1 MADFN
6 KLKDTIRGA
15 IYPNGRG
22 AISADKHQAAL
33 LDMADTMQETDTKL
47 TELSA
52 EVEECSN
59 ILKGKTWQDINVRFT
74 DERYVYAKDDH
85 LIGDIFYNA
94 NYKATEFIEVAN
106 TDKIRITC
114 ASCNGENADK
124 GLVFYDSAKNV
135 IVGLI
140 FSDGTENN
148 AVRELDIPTN
158 AQYVRTTFNK
168 SVGGEFLCQ
177 LLLEGESLSAV
188 TERIVSVVD
197 GTTWQDVST
206 TLTDTYYVYAKDNQL
221 LGGTF
226 YNASYIATDYIDV
239 SDTSRILITCASDS
253 NDKGLAFYD
262 SDKVVIEGMIF
273 NDATPNNDVRELQIP
288 QGAYYVRSTINKEIS
303 QDFVCKKFIQGQSLV
318 EQIDSKAPLSDIEN
332 LYAKM
337 MGMDGTSV
345 IAVDLMQLIHSQ
357 NKINST
363 KYMPIASSTSS
374 SITLSSEDAAYFPT
388 AEKYAFAA
396 VVGFAN
402 GDYKVVYFSSAN
414 GTTINKAAFDNT
426 DLSNAVSVQSVHN
439 TTPGGQGQHLSQS
452 GYIAMGKFVADE
464 ILKRTSL
471 VDKNWIGGIIFNQCE
486 RERGYQNTDE
496 YNAVY
501 DADGKLICEPIFV
514 NWMWGGVTPN
524 GKVANRRGVSSD
536 GDLLYAN
543 GWITQA
549 YRFMQG
555 KEGAYV
561 EFPIKVSGRGFVEIQ
576 AATMD
581 GECNLSLYV
590 DGELV
595 ETKNL
600 VANQTKYI
608 WENIKAKNEISARF
622 TTTTSADTY
631 VAIYS
636 IGMWEMYQT
645 VPLPIVDSVT
655 KIAVLGDSWTQFPN
669 INNGLTGFAEWNEV
683 VVRPDNTQGDGYGY
697 FPKALAMYT
706 GAIVDNWGKSGMR
719 ADNWGLPNINKI
731 LESARY
737 DYLVYNFCI
746 NDKNAGISVDAWLST
761 MKRIASKCK
770 PFGTRPVFVLPCC
783 TDSQSQSAGLGIWH
797 EAALKGLF
805 VE

>member
-1 MADFN
+1 MKRLRIGKDFGLTWTIKAKNAGENSPYNPSSDSVLLLVTPYN
-6 KLKDTIRGA
+6 KVKAEGVTFDGDKVRWIFRGKDQKHPGIYGLELVENWGKDGMITIDTCKAFELVEHTCEETGQDGDGLIFDAIEFMTEVELNALRGPEGPQGPA
-15 IYPNGRG
+15 GPQGEPGKDG
-22 AISADKHQAAL
+22 AQGPAGPQGPQGEPGPQGPAGESYDDTKIQA
-33 LDMADTMQETDTKL
+33 KL

-52 EVEECSN
+52 E
-59 ILKGKTWQDINVRFT
+59 
-74 DERYVYAKDDH
+74 
-85 LIGDIFYNA
+85 
-94 NYKATEFIEVAN
+94 
-106 TDKIRITC
+106 
-114 ASCNGENADK
+114 
-124 GLVFYDSAKNV
+124 
-135 IVGLI
+135 
-140 FSDGTENN
+140 
-148 AVRELDIPTN
+148 
-158 AQYVRTTFNK
+158 
-168 SVGGEFLCQ
+168 
-177 LLLEGESLSAV
+177 
-188 TERIVSVVD
+188 TERIANVVD
-197 GTTWQDVST
+197 GKTMQDVST
-206 TLTDTYYVYAKDNQL
+206 EFVDTYYVYAKANQL
-221 LGGTF
+221 LGNTY
-226 YNASYIATDYIDV
+226 YNASYMATDFIDV
-239 SDTSRILITCASDS
+239 SDTSKILITCASDS
-253 NDKGLAFYD
+253 VDKGLAFYD
-262 SDKVVIEGMIF
+262 SDKIVIEGMIF
-273 NDATPNNDVRELQIP
+273 NNSVANNDVRELSIP
-288 QGAYYVRSTINKEIS
+288 KGASYVRTTINKAVS
-303 QDFVCKKFIQGQSLV
+303 QDFVCKKLIQGQSLV

-337 MGMDGTSV
+337 MGMDDTSV
-345 IAVDLMQLIHSQ
+345 IAVDLMQLIHVQ

-363 KYMPIASSTSS
+363 KYMSIASSTSS
-374 SITLSSEDAAYFPT
+374 SITLSSEDATYFPT

-402 GDYKVVYFSSAN
+402 GDYKVVYFSSVN
-414 GTTINKAAFDNT
+414 GSTINKASFDDTNLT
-426 DLSNAVSVQSVHN
+426 DAISIQSVHD
-439 TTPGGQGQHLSQS
+439 TIPGGQGQHLSQS

-464 ILKRTSL
+464 MMKRTSFI
-471 VDKNWIGGIIFNQCE
+471 DKNWLGGLVFNECE
-486 RERGYQNTDE
+486 DNRGYQNTAE

-514 NWMWGGVTPN
+514 NWMWGGYTPN
-524 GKVANRRGVSSD
+524 GKVVNRRGVSQN

-543 GWITQA
+543 GWITKA
-549 YRFMQG
+549 YRFTQG
-555 KEGAYV
+555 KVGAYV

-622 TTTTSADTY
+622 TTTTSADTD

-645 VPLPIVDSVT
+645 VPLPIVDGVT

-669 INNGLTGFAEWNEV
+669 INNGLTEFAEWNEV

-706 GAIVDNWGKSGMR
+706 GAIVDNWGMSGMR

-746 NDKNAGISVDAWLST
+746 NDKNAGISVDAWLAT

-770 PFGTRPVFVLPCC
+770 PFGTRPIFVLPCC

-805 VE
+805 VA